1 MAHEISH
8 EQHDDASNVTN
19 PEHAEHHIVTPAQ
32 YVMVYAALLL
42 GTALTVVAAYRDMG
56 PWNPVIALGIACT
69 KAVIVI
75 LFFMHV
81 KYQSGLIKMTVGAG
95 FFTFLVLITMTL
107 SDYISRA
114 WGLW

>member
-1 MAHEISH
+1 MSDAH
-8 EQHDDASNVTN
+8 DASNVTN
-19 PEHAEHHIVTPAQ
+19 PEHAEHHILTPLN
-32 YVMVYAALLL
+32 YAVVFGTLLIFT
-42 GTALTVVAAYRDMG
+42 GITVGAAYVDLG
-56 PWNPVIALGIACT
+56 VLNPIIALAIASF

-81 KYQSGLIKMTVGAG
+81 KYQSRLIKMTVGAG

-107 SDYISRA
+107 SDYMSRA

>member
-1 MAHEISH
+1 MSEFH
-8 EQHDDASNVTN
+8 DASNVTN
-19 PEHAEHHIVTPAQ
+19 PEHADHHIITPVTYSIVFATLLIFTGITVGAA
-32 YVMVYAALLL
+32 YVDL
-42 GTALTVVAAYRDMG
+42 GILNPVVALA
-56 PWNPVIALGIACT
+56 IASF

-81 KYQSGLIKMTVGAG
+81 KYQSKLVKMTVASG

-107 SDYISRA
+107 TDYISRA

>member
-1 MAHEISH
+1 MSS
-8 EQHDDASNVTN
+8 QHHDPANVTN
-19 PEHAEHHIVTPAQ
+19 PEHGEHHVVTPKT
-32 YVMVYAALLL
+32 YIIVFITLLVFTGITVGAAFVNL
-42 GTALTVVAAYRDMG
+42 GIF
-56 PWNPVIALGIACT
+56 NPIIALAIACT

-81 KYQSGLIKMTVGAG
+81 FFQSKLIKMTVAAG
-95 FFTFLVLITMTL
+95 FFTFMILITMTL

>member
-1 MAHEISH
+1 MSQEN
-8 EQHDDASNVTN
+8 DALNVNN
-19 PEHAEHHIVTPAQ
+19 PEHVEHHLVTPLQ
-32 YVMVYAALLL
+32 YTMVFGTLLV
-42 GTALTVVAAYRDMG
+42 GTAITVGAAYVELG
-56 PWNPVIALGIACT
+56 VLNPVVALGIASF

-81 KYQSGLIKMTVGAG
+81 KYQSRLVKMTVAAG

-107 SDYISRA
+107 TDYISRA

>member
-1 MAHEISH
+1 MSS
-8 EQHDDASNVTN
+8 QHHDPANVTN
-19 PEHAEHHIVTPAQ
+19 PEHGEHHIVTPKT
-32 YVMVYAALLL
+32 YIIVFITLLVFTGITVGAAFVNL
-42 GTALTVVAAYRDMG
+42 GIF
-56 PWNPVIALGIACT
+56 NPIIALAIACT

-81 KYQSGLIKMTVGAG
+81 FFQSKLIKMTVAAG
-95 FFTFLVLITMTL
+95 FFTFMILITMTL

>member
-1 MAHEISH
+1 MSEY
-8 EQHDDASNVTN
+8 HDPANVVN
-19 PEHAEHHIVTPAQ
+19 PEHAEHHIVGPKT
-32 YVMVYAALLL
+32 YIIIFGTLLTF
-42 GTALTVVAAYRDMG
+42 TAITVAAAFVD
-56 PWNPVIALGIACT
+56 LGIFNPILALAIASI

-81 KYQSGLIKMTVGAG
+81 FYQSKLIKMTVVAG
-95 FFTFLVLITMTL
+95 FFTFLTLVTMTL